1 MQAVNSAFVKLRRAV
16 PLDSGQGKRVS
27 KVVTTMVMVMMMI
40 VMLVFFNYPPPL
52 FSTEIKK
59 CQGANETAVV

>member
-40 VMLVFFNYPPPL
+40 VMLVFFTSPPPPV
-52 FSTEIKK
+52 
-59 CQGANETAVV
+59 QYRN

>member
-27 KVVTTMVMVMMMI
+27 KVVTTIVMVMMI
-40 VMLVFFNYPPPL
+40 YIL
-52 FSTEIKK
+52 
-59 CQGANETAVV
+59 